1 MKGFHEFNARLEKNF
16 GIFSPAELSK
26 IAETRVLIVGLGGIG
41 GYLANAL
48 VRLGV
53 RQLTLVDFDKFKVTN
68 LNRQLFSSLKTIDK
82 FKVDIITDELL
93 KIDPSIKI
101 DSRPLSIEALDG
113 DIVSKVD
120 VVFDAVDVIKTKIYL
135 EKMCS
140 KYNLPLIHGAL
151 GGWFGQVG
159 ISLPKSSLL
168 EDFYGQSVSGL
179 EDSMGAP
186 TFIPPLVAH
195 YMVVQFIL
203 LCLGKKEALI
213 NQILNIDALQTEL
226 SVVYKK

>member
-1 MKGFHEFNARLEKNF
+1 MQDFHEFNARLEKNF

-26 IAETRVLIVGLGGIG
+26 IAKTRVLIVGLGGIG
-41 GYLANAL
+41 GYLANTL

-82 FKVDIITDELL
+82 FKVDIIKDELL

-101 DSRPLSIEALDG
+101 DSQPLSIEALDG

-120 VVFDAVDVIKTKIYL
+120 VVFDAVDVIKTKINL

>member
-1 MKGFHEFNARLEKNF
+1 M
-16 GIFSPAELSK
+16 
-26 IAETRVLIVGLGGIG
+26 
-41 GYLANAL
+41 
-48 VRLGV
+48 
-53 RQLTLVDFDKFKVTN
+53 
-68 LNRQLFSSLKTIDK
+68 
-82 FKVDIITDELL
+82 
-93 KIDPSIKI
+93 
-101 DSRPLSIEALDG
+101 
-113 DIVSKVD
+113 
-120 VVFDAVDVIKTKIYL
+120 
-135 EKMCS
+135 
-140 KYNLPLIHGAL
+140 

-213 NQILNIDALQTEL
+213 NQILNIDALHTEL

>member
-1 MKGFHEFNARLEKNF
+1 MQDFREFNARLEKNF

-26 IAETRVLIVGLGGIG
+26 IAKTRVLIVGLGGIG

-82 FKVDIITDELL
+82 FKVDIIKDELL
-93 KIDPSIKI
+93 KIDPTLKI
-101 DSRPLSIEALDG
+101 DSQPLSIEALDE
-113 DIVSKVD
+113 DVVSKVD

-168 EDFYGQSVSGL
+168 EDFYGKDVSGL
-179 EDSMGAP
+179 EETMGAP

-213 NQILNIDALQTEL
+213 NQILNIDALHTEL